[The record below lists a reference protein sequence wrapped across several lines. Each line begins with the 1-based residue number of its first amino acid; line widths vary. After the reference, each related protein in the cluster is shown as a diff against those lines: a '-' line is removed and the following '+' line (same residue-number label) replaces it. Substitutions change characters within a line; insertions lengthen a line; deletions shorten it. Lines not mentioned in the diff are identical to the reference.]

1 MGGDDRNEQKAQK
14 KRRPT
19 LTAKVQSAGFMAGA
33 LKKVQAKNKDEE
45 KPAEKDEEESVGAF
59 STKNM
64 GGLAAIL
71 KSKETQRPRED
82 SFASEESDWDS
93 D

>member
-1 MGGDDRNEQKAQK
+1 MQKKGKGDDQ
-14 KRRPT
+14 P
-19 LTAKVQSAGFMAGA
+19 AG
-33 LKKVQAKNKDEE
+33 KEE
-45 KPAEKDEEESVGAF
+45 GEESVGAF

-71 KSKETQRPRED
+71 KSKETQRPRND